1 MSAQTYK
8 DIRITWVFYQIE
20 QVYLVTW
27 TRHIRFAEFALR
39 WVSGIISCDLKLYA
53 ICRVPRNARSRIMG
67 ILHSHRSDSWLRFR
81 FRSVLG
87 GAFFRLLDQ
96 GKAESE
102 ICRESERAIVSKEL
116 CKYMRAFLT
125 FLMNIKHNYKNWSPV
140 GKAVFTFKI
149 PALCKIILT
158 LYRENCTWWKWGGLW
173 FWSFKVFL
181 SD

>member
-8 DIRITWVFYQIE
+8 NIRITWVFYQIE

-81 FRSVLG
+81 FRPVLG
-87 GAFFRLLDQ
+87 GAFFDCWTKERL
-96 GKAESE
+96 GVRFAERV
-102 ICRESERAIVSKEL
+102 REL
-116 CKYMRAFLT
+116 
-125 FLMNIKHNYKNWSPV
+125 
-140 GKAVFTFKI
+140 
-149 PALCKIILT
+149 
-158 LYRENCTWWKWGGLW
+158 LYRKNYANTWEPFWPFLWISNIIIKIEAQLVKLSLRLKSWLFAKLYSRFIARTVRGGNGEDYDSGPLK
-173 FWSFKVFL
+173 S
-181 SD
+181 S

>member
-87 GAFFRLLDQ
+87 GAFFDCWTKERLRVRF
-96 GKAESE
+96 AERV
-102 ICRESERAIVSKEL
+102 REL
-116 CKYMRAFLT
+116 
-125 FLMNIKHNYKNWSPV
+125 
-140 GKAVFTFKI
+140 
-149 PALCKIILT
+149 
-158 LYRENCTWWKWGGLW
+158 LYRKNYANTWEPFWPFLWISNIIIKIEAQLVKLSLRLKSRLFAKLYSRFIARTVRGGNGEDYDSGPLK
-173 FWSFKVFL
+173 S
-181 SD
+181 S